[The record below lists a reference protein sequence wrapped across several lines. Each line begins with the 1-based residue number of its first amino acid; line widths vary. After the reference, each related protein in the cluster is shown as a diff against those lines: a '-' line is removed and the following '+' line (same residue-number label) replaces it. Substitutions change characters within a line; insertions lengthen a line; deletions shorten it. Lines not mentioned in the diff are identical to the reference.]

1 MTAKLKAFAINSLIV
16 VVATVL
22 AYVLVEVVFFRL
34 LLPNMRFNVLP
45 FLPETPG
52 VLVQTSKADY
62 APRNFVAIMGNS
74 YAEGVGDEMLEVN
87 GNDAKS
93 FHAAHVIHDLTGR
106 DVVTFRHGRPARP
119 EAFVQLPTLAIQ

>member
-1 MTAKLKAFAINSLIV
+1 MTLKLKAFAINSLLV
-16 VVATVL
+16 VVSTIA
-22 AYVLVEVVFFRL
+22 AYLVVEAIFFRIM
-34 LLPNMRFNVLP
+34 LPDFRFGVRP

-52 VLVQTSKADY
+52 VLVQTSKVDY
-62 APRNFVAIMGNS
+62 APRDYVAIMGDS

-106 DVVTFRHGRPARP
+106 DVVTFGHGGARP
-119 EAFVQLPTLAIQ
+119 PQRLWRL